1 LGIIAN
7 FKDDSFYPQIR
18 KKYFTMIDW
27 FSFVGG
33 ILGLF
38 FGFSFL
44 SAFEIIFHAWM
55 LIVKIGGC
63 KRFWNKDRFFRI
75 KQFKIS
81 KSIKYFKYFENFMK
95 NSTVHSFRY
104 IFGNDLKILER

>member
-1 LGIIAN
+1 MEIIAK
-7 FKDDSFYPQIR
+7 FKADSFYPQIR

-44 SAFEIIFHAWM
+44 SAFEVVFHVSRG
-55 LIVKIGGC
+55 LFGG
-63 KRFWNKDRFFRI
+63 KRNKVEKHQRSFWIYLNNLLKDSSVHG
-75 KQFKIS
+75 FK
-81 KSIKYFKYFENFMK
+81 
-95 NSTVHSFRY
+95 Y
-104 IFGNDLKILER
+104 IFGDEFKMIER